1 MNRNNTRVLSE
12 DQIRN
17 LTLQVA
23 EDLRKYPSESAE
35 ALINL
40 YLNGDAQGMFD
51 TVSDWIEYAEDE
63 IKRQED
69 NLNED
74 PFDNYSAHYEI

>member
-1 MNRNNTRVLSE
+1 MNRNHTRVLSE

-63 IKRQED
+63 MKRQED
-69 NLNED
+69 NLD
-74 PFDNYSAHYEI
+74 YDDQFTPHYNI

>member
-69 NLNED
+69 NLD
-74 PFDNYSAHYEI
+74 YDDQFTPHYNI

>member
-1 MNRNNTRVLSE
+1 MNRNSTRILSE

-40 YLNGDAQGMFD
+40 YLNGDVEGMFS

-63 IKRQED
+63 MKRQED
-69 NLNED
+69 NLD
-74 PFDNYSAHYEI
+74 YDDQFTPHYSI

>member
-63 IKRQED
+63 MKRQED
-69 NLNED
+69 NLD
-74 PFDNYSAHYEI
+74 YDDQFTPHYNI